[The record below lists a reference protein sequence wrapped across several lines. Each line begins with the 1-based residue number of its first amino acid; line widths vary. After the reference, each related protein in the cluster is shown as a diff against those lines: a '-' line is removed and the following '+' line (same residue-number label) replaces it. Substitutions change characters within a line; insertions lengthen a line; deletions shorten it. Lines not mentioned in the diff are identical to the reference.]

1 MWAPGPYPASQH
13 TLEASYKKTGR
24 HSRQYL
30 SIAHYHKGKLAFP
43 CLLPPH
49 TDRQAAGI
57 DAKVEQRYSWV
68 SSGYKITTGASGR
81 TGVSLGK
88 SPSQAQCW
96 YLASHSL
103 VQSGERIRT
112 CLRPEALLQHWR
124 EGLPLQLLNEICMTE
139 GWKRGALLVWSRGV
153 TWGRPC
159 GLTVGGKGGQQGH
172 SQLHKMLA
180 NSLRVEDSHASC
192 LCG

>member
-1 MWAPGPYPASQH
+1 MPFPA
-13 TLEASYKKTGR
+13 
-24 HSRQYL
+24 
-30 SIAHYHKGKLAFP
+30 
-43 CLLPPH
+43 LLPSH
-49 TDRQAAGI
+49 TDRQGAGI
-57 DAKVEQRYSWV
+57 DAEVEQRAKILLGVFWV
-68 SSGYKITTGASGR
+68 QKYNRCNRLDRCELGQKPKPSSVLVPSRSQCRASG
-81 TGVSLGK
+81 K
-88 SPSQAQCW
+88 
-96 YLASHSL
+96 
-103 VQSGERIRT
+103 RIRT

-124 EGLPLQLLNEICMTE
+124 ERLPLQLLNEICMTE

-172 SQLHKMLA
+172 SKLHKMLA